1 LSPIIFLH
9 LQKSTSFAEDS
20 LVLQRIVDL
29 VKLSVNLR
37 FFIVNV
43 YAYMLCDFETEFCHA
58 LLMFH
63 KRLVG

>member
-1 LSPIIFLH
+1 MSPIIFLH

-29 VKLSVNLR
+29 VNSLNLR
-37 FFIVNV
+37 SFIVNV